1 MGKHGRAR
9 VIRAELERR
18 AALLKNGD
26 VRFRFIDSTRQWAVY
41 LPHIG
46 KEMGVF
52 SRFDAAAEYALRH
65 RQPGPADRMAMADG
79 VGKSEV
85 QVASVSRKVK
95 TRSAIASSRP
105 GRG

>member
-65 RQPGPADRMAMADG
+65 RQPGQQIEWPWPTPSANLR
-79 VGKSEV
+79 SRS
-85 QVASVSRKVK
+85 QASVAK
-95 TRSAIASSRP
+95 
-105 GRG
+105 